1 MSSNAPI
8 TLSDLLP
15 NSPPLIPQPR
25 SKSPTRSPP
34 PVPMNME
41 DIQKMRPVRAAGPM
55 RGRVSLGSAEQAQG
69 GQRAKARGESKDD
82 SYEKA
87 LERR

>member
-1 MSSNAPI
+1 
-8 TLSDLLP
+8 
-15 NSPPLIPQPR
+15 
-25 SKSPTRSPP
+25 
-34 PVPMNME
+34 MNME
-41 DIQKMRPVRAAGPM
+41 DIQRMRPARAAGPM